1 LQPEQTLSPSAPQP
15 LAQLSADPIFVVG
28 RFRSGTT
35 WVYDILTAHPDAAG
49 AFESWLFTG
58 VCGVAALFSPA
69 NFNHD
74 VERFGRTYRL
84 GQLITRERLIE
95 DVRALVSRWLG
106 EALEP
111 HHRFLIEKTPSHYE
125 TMGLIAEL
133 FPRARFV
140 HVLRDGRDV
149 AVSARAAAESWG
161 QGHFRGSIRSVAADW
176 ERVVQTT
183 RRHGASLGDA
193 FMEIRFEDLKAAP
206 HDGIRELFDFC
217 SMPYDDALVSQI
229 VEETAFGARGQAGET
244 SFRRRGEAG
253 EWRQR
258 LSVLDRMRFERAS
271 HGFLVQTGYARN
283 RWWWLTSGARWRR
296 DRTGVNGKSA
306 G

>member
-1 LQPEQTLSPSAPQP
+1 MQQEESIPSQPPPAPLEQ
-15 LAQLSADPIFVVG
+15 LATDPIFVVG

-58 VCGVAALFSPA
+58 VCGLAPLFSPA

-84 GQLITRERLIE
+84 GQLVARERLIE
-95 DVRALVSRWLG
+95 DIRALASAWLA

-149 AVSARAAAESWG
+149 AVSARAAAKSWG
-161 QGHFRGSIRSVAADW
+161 RGYFRGEIGSVAADW
-176 ERVVQTT
+176 EHVV
-183 RRHGASLGDA
+183 RAARSNGGGLGDA
-193 FMEIRFEDLKAAP
+193 FMEIRFEDLKASP
-206 HDGIRELFDFC
+206 HDGIRRLFDFC
-217 SMPYDDALVSQI
+217 SMPYDDGLVSRVAGQ
-229 VEETAFGARGQAGET
+229 TAFGARGQGGEDA
-244 SFRRRGEAG
+244 FRRRGEAG
-253 EWRQR
+253 DWRHR
-258 LSVLDRMRFERAS
+258 LSLLDCLRFERAS
-271 HGFLVQTGYARN
+271 HGFLVELGYARS
-283 RWWWLTSGARWRR
+283 RWWWLGRAARSRR
-296 DRTGVNGKSA
+296 RAA